1 LKQIGTGLERFTM
14 SIVRIG
20 ILVALVVAVLP
31 ADKEQQARLY
41 DRAAGAV
48 HWTATFCDRNDTTC
62 EKAGDMWS
70 AFVKKAQFGAQMA
83 YELALKYSKSDHSN
97 HASAGIETGTVAPVE
112 GTLTPHDLQ
121 PAWRGDT
128 GI

>member
-1 LKQIGTGLERFTM
+1 M
-14 SIVRIG
+14 SIVKVG

-48 HWTATFCDRNDTTC
+48 HWTATFCDRNGTTC
-62 EKAGDMWS
+62 EKAGDFWH

-83 YELALKYSKSDHSN
+83 YELALKYSKSEQSYL
-97 HASAGIETGTVAPVE
+97 APAAIEPAQ
-112 GTLTPHDLQ
+112 GTLAPHDLQ
-121 PAWRGDT
+121 PAWRDADT